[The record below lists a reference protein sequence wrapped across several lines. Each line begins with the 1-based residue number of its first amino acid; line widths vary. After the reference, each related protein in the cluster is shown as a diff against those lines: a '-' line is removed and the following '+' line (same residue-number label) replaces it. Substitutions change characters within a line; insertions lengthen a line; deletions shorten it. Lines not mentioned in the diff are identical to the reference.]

1 MEYSAESIRFLHAAY
16 ALMALGQIAYVAFLA
31 RRWSRV
37 NAALQQEKKRDG

>member
-16 ALMALGQIAYVAFLA
+16 VLMALGQAAYVGFLA

-37 NAALQQEKKRDG
+37 KAEAARAKSGNA